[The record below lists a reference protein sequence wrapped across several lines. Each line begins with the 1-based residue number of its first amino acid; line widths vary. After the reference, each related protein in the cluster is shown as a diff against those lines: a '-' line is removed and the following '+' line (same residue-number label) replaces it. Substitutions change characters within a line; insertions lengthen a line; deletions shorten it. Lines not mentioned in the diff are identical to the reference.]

1 MTSFSPRLAIM
12 LLLAVAVVA
21 AIGVEAVAQTVE
33 GVEAGRLRDAA
44 KAQEKDVRIF
54 ADEVRRRGEELR
66 EEALASRAAAT
77 ANRLRAPAV
86 PTKAGAAKSG
96 GVFDFDQLIADAQSA
111 RAGPTKHAG
120 PRFIAFASMAMPVGS
135 LRAMIRDV
143 GKAGGVVVFRG
154 FQNNSVKAF
163 SASMLKVVEKGQKTQ
178 GIGIDPRLFRAF
190 SITAVPAYVVT
201 STDLDLCDGFA
212 CKTPL
217 PPHDS
222 VSGNVT
228 TAYALETFASGGG
241 PGAAAAKVFLS
252 RLGKAK
258 AG

>member
-1 MTSFSPRLAIM
+1 MANLSPRTGIFV
-12 LLLAVAVVA
+12 LLAVALTVSL
-21 AIGVEAVAQTVE
+21 GVETLAQTVE
-33 GVEAGRLRDAA
+33 GVEAGRLREAA

-54 ADEVRRRGEELR
+54 ADEVRRRGEQLR
-66 EEALASRAAAT
+66 EDALAARAAAT

-86 PTKAGAAKSG
+86 PAKAASAKAG
-96 GVFDFDQLIADAQSA
+96 GVFDFDQLVADAQTA
-111 RAGPTKHAG
+111 RDGPAKHAG
-120 PRFIAFASMAMPVGS
+120 PRFIAFASMSMPVGS

-163 SASMLKVVEKGQKTQ
+163 SAAMLKVVDKGQKTQ

-190 SITAVPAYVVT
+190 SVTAVPAYVVT

-217 PPHDS
+217 PPHDRLD
-222 VSGNVT
+222 GNVT
-228 TAYALETFASGGG
+228 TAYALETLAAGGG
-241 PGAAAAKVFLS
+241 PGASASKVFLK
-252 RLGKAK
+252 RLGKVK